1 MDWLSVVPPVIAIV
15 IVLWRK
21 EVIARLLIFSLMIG
35 ALLAFIR
42 VSGGVAAMV
51 ESLIRRGIAR
61 SGRSAALLT
70 SGVGVVVFV
79 ESNLSVLTAGI
90 LSRGLFDKYGLSRAK
105 LAYIIDSTSAP
116 VCIMILLNGWGAFV
130 LVLLNQYN
138 FGLTSAEVL
147 WGSVVFNFY
156 AILTL
161 ATVFVTAATGR
172 YFGPLATSPAG
183 VGVDIS
189 KRILRRQSRATWWC
203 RCW

>member
-1 MDWLSVVPPVIAIV
+1 
-15 IVLWRK
+15 
-21 EVIARLLIFSLMIG
+21 
-35 ALLAFIR
+35 
-42 VSGGVAAMV
+42 MV
-51 ESLIRRGIAR
+51 ESLVRRGIAR

-116 VCIMILLNGWGAFV
+116 VCILILLNGWGAFV

-147 WGSVVFNFY
+147 WGSIYFNFY
-156 AILTL
+156 AHPDACDRLCH
-161 ATVFVTAATGR
+161 GGH
-172 YFGPLATSPAG
+172 GPLFRAACDQRG
-183 VGVDIS
+183 
-189 KRILRRQSRATWWC
+189 RRRRGRASRRGYRGNASRATWSC
-203 RCW
+203 RYSS